1 MFTNSTSQM
10 QVTYAVSMLGLLAT
24 YSLQWIY
31 FDVDASRNFQHAI
44 RRYVITGFLF
54 WAAHLP
60 LQMAIVA
67 AGAALGVI
75 VDITQEYSEAP
86 PTASAA
92 ELESILPTSIRWLYC
107 VSIATALWCM
117 SFVGMLHKSLDQV
130 TVTPLDTIGKKVVNF
145 ISGYGFV
152 ATRQAA
158 PAPATPQSA
167 TSLVGRGA
175 HDARD
180 AHDAA
185 AGEEAAG
192 VESHPTGPSTA
203 GGSRTSESNP
213 AGTGSESSPSTTDAA
228 MAAQRHSQRRVQS
241 DIFQRLRARFTTT
254 PHANH
259 HLSVTNLRKTTRIF
273 VRVMIGLAISL
284 LPLAGTDLS
293 PAGLVGTTAA
303 LLALLVVFELWGGLR
318 VNALKGTAHFS
329 PQSGLAAALI
339 AAAAP
344 SAPSAVLS
352 LHDIHDGDH
361 HKTTAHHRVERS
373 KSAVDAGGK
382 HAGDEGP
389 GLGHAGPGGKH
400 EQGGN
405 GKHGQGGNGK
415 HGQGENGKHGQ
426 GENGK
431 HGQEENGKHGQGE
444 NGKHGQGEN
453 DRHGQGIENEGPG
466 LGQADAG
473 GKHTGDEGPGL
484 GHAGP
489 NPTVDMPNK

>member
-158 PAPATPQSA
+158 PATPQSA
-167 TSLVGRGA
+167 TSLVGHGA
-175 HDARD
+175 HDARDAHD

-203 GGSRTSESNP
+203 GGPRTSESSP
-213 AGTGSESSPSTTDAA
+213 AANGSESSPSTTDAA

-373 KSAVDAGGK
+373 KSAADAGGK

-400 EQGGN
+400 EQG
-405 GKHGQGGNGK
+405 
-415 HGQGENGKHGQ
+415 ENGKHGQ

-431 HGQEENGKHGQGE
+431 
-444 NGKHGQGEN
+444 
-453 DRHGQGIENEGPG
+453 HGQGIENEGPG

-473 GKHTGDEGPGL
+473 GKHAGDEGPGL

-489 NPTVDMPNK
+489 NPTVDVDMPNK